1 MLGEHRKAS
10 GASSLLGGKNTLFS
24 RRKKG
29 RSSDAVLMALSPAR
43 EKILCSFQHLMAPS
57 ELLVVPRSCSRLH
70 PPAAAGGVPYTQGG
84 WP

>member
-29 RSSDAVLMALSPAR
+29 RSSDAVLMAFFPSPGENPLLLSASHGP
-43 EKILCSFQHLMAPS
+43 I
-57 ELLVVPRSCSRLH
+57 
-70 PPAAAGGVPYTQGG
+70 
-84 WP
+84 